1 MPESR
6 SRRLKN
12 SAIAGSGEQSLITIT
27 SPCNSLREESSDSR
41 HALTSAR
48 PEYTG
53 IITSTTRVEAADGP
67 DLRELLNVEPSIR
80 SRDAPDQSKITTPQ
94 SPARESRGESVVREH
109 IAKRGLLNFTGGGV
123 GHFVDEL
130 NVIRDPPLRNLP
142 IQKRFQ
148 FIW

>member
-1 MPESR
+1 M
-6 SRRLKN
+6 
-12 SAIAGSGEQSLITIT
+12 TIT
-27 SPCNSLREESSDSR
+27 SPCNSLREDSSDSR

-53 IITSTTRVEAADGP
+53 IITSTTRLEAADAP

-94 SPARESRGESVVREH
+94 SLARESRGEGVVREH
-109 IAKRGLLNFTGGGV
+109 IAKRGFLNFTGGGV

-130 NVIRDPPLRNLP
+130 NVIWNPPLCSLP
-142 IQKRFQ
+142 VQKGFQ